1 MSLLSIGV
9 KLDKNG
15 DEIFVTQVRQTKKTT
30 IYDLA
35 ELAGAS
41 ASAVSAVLNGNWKKR
56 RISEKLAQK
65 IIRIAEEQNYAPNKQ
80 ASSLRSNKSKIIGM
94 IVPKYDNRYFGS
106 IVEHFEAM
114 ARERGLFPIITC
126 TRRDP
131 SLEIEAAKT
140 MLSYQVDWLI
150 ATGATDP
157 DKITQICATSG
168 VPTLNLDLPGTLATS
183 VISDNY
189 SGAKALTSRILHN
202 NQQRQGRLDPL
213 VFIGGRNSDHN
224 TRERL
229 RGFCEAHREYG
240 IEVSEARILT
250 CGYAAEKA
258 ENALRDF
265 ISTLLPSAS
274 NPNNMEPNLK
284 PNIAPNLLPGLFV
297 NSTISLEGVIR
308 WMSKQGYIGKKQPAM
323 GCFDWDPF
331 VALLGHDIEMV
342 KQDVPTMLNAI
353 FELIDSSAQGDNNLT
368 EPNDK
373 AQVRRIEIPPLPIN
387 EGTLYCS

>member
-1 MSLLSIGV
+1 M
-9 KLDKNG
+9 
-15 DEIFVTQVRQTKKTT
+15 
-30 IYDLA
+30 
-35 ELAGAS
+35 
-41 ASAVSAVLNGNWKKR
+41 
-56 RISEKLAQK
+56 
-65 IIRIAEEQNYAPNKQ
+65 
-80 ASSLRSNKSKIIGM
+80 
-94 IVPKYDNRYFGS
+94 
-106 IVEHFEAM
+106 
-114 ARERGLFPIITC
+114 
-126 TRRDP
+126 
-131 SLEIEAAKT
+131 
-140 MLSYQVDWLI
+140 
-150 ATGATDP
+150 
-157 DKITQICATSG
+157 
-168 VPTLNLDLPGTLATS
+168 
-183 VISDNY
+183 
-189 SGAKALTSRILHN
+189 
-202 NQQRQGRLDPL
+202 
-213 VFIGGRNSDHN
+213 
-224 TRERL
+224 
-229 RGFCEAHREYG
+229 
-240 IEVSEARILT
+240 T

-387 EGTLYCS
+387 EETLYCS